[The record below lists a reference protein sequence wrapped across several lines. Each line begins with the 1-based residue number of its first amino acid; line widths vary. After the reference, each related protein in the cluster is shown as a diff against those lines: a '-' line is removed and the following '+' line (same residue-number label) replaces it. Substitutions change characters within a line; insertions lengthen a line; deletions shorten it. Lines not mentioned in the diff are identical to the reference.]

1 MTIPISE
8 HVKQITALEPS
19 EKMLALLKENA
30 TKKHAQNIHYIN
42 KSLEDLEATGTQTYD
57 YVLASFSL
65 FMQDIETAL
74 LKMDLLASK
83 AVYLFMSATPW
94 MELEMQHALYGTAN
108 SWSDFIFIYN
118 ILHDCGILA
127 NVEIRDY
134 DVNQSFDSLESAVA
148 KYIQIYRI
156 PPNAHDK
163 LRGYLSQ
170 KLMEENGKLCINSK
184 RKAATIWWTKH
195 K

>member
-1 MTIPISE
+1 
-8 HVKQITALEPS
+8 
-19 EKMLALLKENA
+19 
-30 TKKHAQNIHYIN
+30 
-42 KSLEDLEATGTQTYD
+42 
-57 YVLASFSL
+57 
-65 FMQDIETAL
+65 
-74 LKMDLLASK
+74 
-83 AVYLFMSATPW
+83 
-94 MELEMQHALYGTAN
+94 MQHAIYGTAN

-127 NVEIRDY
+127 NVEIKDY
-134 DVNQSFDSLESAVA
+134 DVTQSFDSLDSAVA

-170 KLMEENGKLCINSK
+170 KLTEENGKLCINSK
-184 RKAATIWWTKH
+184 RKAAMIWWTKH